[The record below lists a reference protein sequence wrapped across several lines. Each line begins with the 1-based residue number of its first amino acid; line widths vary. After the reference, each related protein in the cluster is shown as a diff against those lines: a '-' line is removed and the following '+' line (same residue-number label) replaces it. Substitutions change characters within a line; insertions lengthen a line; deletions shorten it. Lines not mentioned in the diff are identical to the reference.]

1 MELLAPFY
9 LAFVSRL
16 HGGGFFKL
24 PKAIKT
30 ALWALPFGGLA
41 WFMLSGAEY
50 SLPLIA
56 AGSTTSF
63 ALCFAGKATGHG
75 GFMDY
80 GSWDKPRKEEAI
92 EFLISPL
99 RGKVSERMYDAI
111 GLAVVGL
118 AAVSGA
124 ALIALVASS
133 SIAALCIALGGAAKT
148 IAYMI
153 GWALQPHIR
162 PDWWDDLDE
171 PTEVGEILSG
181 FFAGLGIAIG
191 LQFV

>member
-80 GSWDKPRKEEAI
+80 GSWNKPRKEEAL
-92 EFLISPL
+92 EFIIAPL
-99 RGKVSERMYDAI
+99 RGRVPEKFYDAI
-111 GLAVVGL
+111 GLCLVGV
-118 AAVSGA
+118 ASVSGA
-124 ALIALVASS
+124 VIAACVAGYSL
-133 SIAALCIALGGAAKT
+133 AALCIATGGAAKSA
-148 IAYMI
+148 AYMI

-181 FFAGLGIAIG
+181 FFAGLGLVAAFA
-191 LQFV
+191 LL